1 MIHFKK
7 RKIKSLLMKGGFG
20 LEKEALR
27 ILEDGTFS
35 HSPHPFPGHPKM
47 VRDFCE
53 NQLEIN
59 TGVSDTPEEAVEE
72 LEAFERL
79 AREKLLTLETAER
92 LWPFS
97 NPPYIRNE
105 EDIPVARFEGA
116 FCEKTRYRNYLARNY
131 GRTKM
136 TFCGIHVN
144 FSLSEDLLREDF
156 AFSGEKD
163 YESYRNGI
171 YLGMARNLMENG
183 WIANVLLSASP
194 LLDRSFLTKGLRG
207 GADFLGMASIR
218 CSELGYWNH
227 FVPTFDFASLQ
238 GYAESIR
245 SYIREGLLTSH
256 TELYYPI
263 RIKSRG
269 ENSLD
274 ELVRTGV
281 DHLELRCVDLNPF
294 AFGGL
299 DIRDLKFLHLL
310 FVYDA
315 CLEPVPASREWQIKT
330 VMNFKNAARYD
341 IDGTFLMRRDR
352 EVVSVREASLGLL
365 RDMQIFFDG
374 LGIDTEKI
382 MDYQLSKLL
391 VPGNRYAERV
401 RAMFSDD
408 FVEKGL
414 KWMKEKEGGSLKEGA
429 GDAC

>member
-7 RKIKSLLMKGGFG
+7 RKIRSLLMKGGFG

-72 LEAFERL
+72 LEGFERL

-105 EDIPVARFEGA
+105 EDIPVAHFEGA

-194 LLDRSFLTKGLRG
+194 LLDRSFLTKGLQG

-227 FVPTFDFASLQ
+227 FVPTFDFSSLQ

-315 CLEPVPASREWQIKT
+315 CLEPVPSSREWQIKT

-352 EVVSVREASLGLL
+352 ETVSVREASLGLL

-374 LGIDTEKI
+374 LGIHTEEI

-429 GDAC
+429 GAAG

>member
-1 MIHFKK
+1 
-7 RKIKSLLMKGGFG
+7 
-20 LEKEALR
+20 
-27 ILEDGTFS
+27 
-35 HSPHPFPGHPKM
+35 
-47 VRDFCE
+47 
-53 NQLEIN
+53 
-59 TGVSDTPEEAVEE
+59 
-72 LEAFERL
+72 
-79 AREKLLTLETAER
+79 
-92 LWPFS
+92 
-97 NPPYIRNE
+97 
-105 EDIPVARFEGA
+105 
-116 FCEKTRYRNYLARNY
+116 
-131 GRTKM
+131 M

-156 AFSGEKD
+156 ALSEEKD

-194 LLDRSFLTKGLRG
+194 LLDRSFLTKGLQG

-227 FVPTFDFASLQ
+227 FVPTFDFSSLQ

-245 SYIREGLLTSH
+245 SYIREGLLISH

-269 ENSLD
+269 ENSLE

-299 DIRDLKFLHLL
+299 DLKDLKFLHLL

-315 CLEPVPASREWQIKT
+315 CLEPVEASREWQIKT
-330 VMNFKNAARYD
+330 VMNFKNASRYD
-341 IDGTFLMRRDR
+341 IDGVFLMRRDR
-352 EVVSVREASLGLL
+352 EVVSVRQASLALL
-365 RDMQIFFDG
+365 SEMKSFFDS
-374 LGIDTEKI
+374 LGIDTEEI

-401 RAMFSDD
+401 RAMFSDA

-414 KWMKEKEGGSLKEGA
+414 QWMKEKEDGGLNA
-429 GDAC
+429 I

>member
-1 MIHFKK
+1 MIRFKN
-7 RKIKSLLMKGGFG
+7 RKIKPLLMKGGFG

-35 HSPHPFPGHPKM
+35 HSPHPFPGHRNM

-59 TGVSDTPEEAVEE
+59 TGVSDTPEGAVEE
-72 LEAFERL
+72 LKAFERL
-79 AREKLLTLETAER
+79 AREKLASLERPEL

-116 FCEKTRYRNYLARNY
+116 LREKTRYRHYLARNY

-156 AFSGEKD
+156 ALSEEKD

-194 LLDRSFLTKGLRG
+194 LLDRSFLTKGLQG

-227 FVPTFDFASLQ
+227 FVPTFDFSSLQ

-245 SYIREGLLTSH
+245 SYIREGLLISH

-269 ENSLD
+269 ENSLE

-299 DIRDLKFLHLL
+299 DLKDLKFLHLL

-315 CLEPVPASREWQIKT
+315 CLEPVEASREWQIKT
-330 VMNFKNAARYD
+330 VMNFKNASHYD

-352 EVVSVREASLGLL
+352 EVVSVRDASLALL
-365 RDMQIFFDG
+365 SEMRSFFKS
-374 LGIDTEKI
+374 LGIDTEEI
-382 MDYQLSKLL
+382 IDYQLSKLL
-391 VPGNRYAERV
+391 VSGNRYAERV

-414 KWMKEKEGGSLKEGA
+414 QWMKEKKDGA
-429 GDAC
+429 PAD

>member
-7 RKIKSLLMKGGFG
+7 RNIKPLLMKGGFG

-35 HSPHPFPGHPKM
+35 HSPHPFPGHPGM

-59 TGVSDTPEEAVEE
+59 TGVSGTPEEALEE
-72 LEAFERL
+72 LQTLERM
-79 AREKLLTLETAER
+79 AREKLSALERAEL

-97 NPPYIRNE
+97 NPPYIKNE
-105 EDIPVARFEGA
+105 EDIPVARFEGVLR
-116 FCEKTRYRNYLARNY
+116 EKTRYRNYLARNY
-131 GRTKM
+131 GRSKM

-156 AFSGEKD
+156 ALSGERD

-171 YLGMARNLMENG
+171 YLGAARNLMENG
-183 WIANVLLSASP
+183 WITNVLLSASP
-194 LLDRSFLTKGLRG
+194 LLDRSFLTKGLQG
-207 GADFLGMASIR
+207 GSDFLGMASIR

-227 FVPTFDFASLQ
+227 FVPTFDFSSLQ

-245 SYIREGLLTSH
+245 SYIREGLLTSQ

-263 RIKSRG
+263 RLKSRG

-299 DIRDLKFLHLL
+299 DLRDLKFLHLL
-310 FVYDA
+310 FVYDF
-315 CLEPVPASREWQIKT
+315 CLEPVPSSREWQIKT
-330 VMNFKNAARYD
+330 VMNFKNASRYD

-352 EVVSVREASLGLL
+352 EVVSVREASLALL
-365 RDMQIFFDG
+365 SEMKSFFKS
-374 LGIDTEKI
+374 LGIDTEEI
-382 MDYQLSKLL
+382 MDYQLAKLL

-401 RAMFSDD
+401 RAMFSDA

-414 KWMKEKEGGSLKEGA
+414 QWIKEKKDGA
-429 GDAC
+429 PAD

>member
-116 FCEKTRYRNYLARNY
+116 LSEKTRYRNYLARNY

-171 YLGMARNLMENG
+171 
-183 WIANVLLSASP
+183 
-194 LLDRSFLTKGLRG
+194 
-207 GADFLGMASIR
+207 
-218 CSELGYWNH
+218 
-227 FVPTFDFASLQ
+227 
-238 GYAESIR
+238 
-245 SYIREGLLTSH
+245 
-256 TELYYPI
+256 
-263 RIKSRG
+263 
-269 ENSLD
+269 
-274 ELVRTGV
+274 
-281 DHLELRCVDLNPF
+281 
-294 AFGGL
+294 
-299 DIRDLKFLHLL
+299 
-310 FVYDA
+310 
-315 CLEPVPASREWQIKT
+315 
-330 VMNFKNAARYD
+330 
-341 IDGTFLMRRDR
+341 
-352 EVVSVREASLGLL
+352 
-365 RDMQIFFDG
+365 
-374 LGIDTEKI
+374 
-382 MDYQLSKLL
+382 
-391 VPGNRYAERV
+391 
-401 RAMFSDD
+401 
-408 FVEKGL
+408 
-414 KWMKEKEGGSLKEGA
+414 
-429 GDAC
+429 